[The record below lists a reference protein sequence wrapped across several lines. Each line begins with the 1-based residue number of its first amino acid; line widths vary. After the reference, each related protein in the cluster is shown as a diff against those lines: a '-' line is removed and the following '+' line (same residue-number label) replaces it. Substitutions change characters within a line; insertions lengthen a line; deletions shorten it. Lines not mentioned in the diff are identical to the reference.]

1 MFNIFLSFFGSLF
14 LAKIIYF
21 FINTAKS
28 DKILIDNLDESNED
42 IDDDIDAVITWVDS
56 SDKYWQEQRSQYSFK
71 EGKSSDNRNVRF
83 PNPEFVDNELYYCVA
98 SINKYLPWIRNIF
111 IVTCFNQKPSWINKF
126 PKIKIIDHTEIIP
139 LKYLPTFNSHVIECH
154 LHKIINLSSKFI
166 YFNDDVYVNKY
177 LKKKF
182 FFYKNQPITFGKI
195 RRLPFYYLNKTIYKA
210 YLYLVKKFKG
220 NYKYLM
226 LSIDTNYYFLLNKK
240 TIIKPSHVT
249 KPLTIDIM
257 SNLENRFKNEFVKT
271 SQSKFRSPTDLKIT
285 YFASNF
291 SDYLS
296 IYNDDMIY
304 YILLKE
310 HNKLDFNL
318 IKNQIFLCFNNLF
331 DECSHIQLQNF
342 FKERHNIVKDI

>member
-14 LAKIIYF
+14 LAKIIYFF

-56 SDKYWQEQRSQYSFK
+56 SDKYWQEQRSQYYLK
-71 EGKSSDNRNVRF
+71 EDKSSDNQNIRF

-166 YFNDDVYVNKY
+166 YFNDDFYVNKY

-195 RRLPFYYLNKTIYKA
+195 RRLPFYYSNKTINKI
-210 YLYLVKKFKG
+210 YLYLVKKFKC
-220 NYKYLM
+220 NYKYLIF
-226 LSIDTNYYFLLNKK
+226 SINSNYYFLLNKK
-240 TIIKPSHVT
+240 TIIKSFHVP

-257 SNLENRFKNEFVKT
+257 SNLENKFKNEFIKT
-271 SQSKFRSPTDLKIT
+271 SQSKFRSPIDLRIT

-296 IYNDDMIY
+296 IYNEDD
-304 YILLKE
+304 ILFYSEFTDK
-310 HNKLDFNL
+310 FNL
-318 IKNQIFLCFNNLF
+318 IKNQKFLCFNNLF
-331 DECSHIQLQNF
+331 DECSHIELQNF
-342 FKERHNIVKDI
+342 FKERHNIVKGI